1 MPLEY
6 IPENLDF
13 NVTFEPTKVD
23 DKKYVINENT
33 GDYIGI
39 VGNGF
44 TCASHGDFFRNVM
57 DTTTATLSDYDME
70 GAQINWR
77 SAHKDGWAM
86 MDMTL
91 PNVTA
96 KIATDKHETTLMK
109 RIIALHGVNGTCSN
123 TTIFGA
129 IDFFCL
135 NGQIRGKHDKVMRKN
150 TSNFSLDRFI
160 TELERSQQDFTAQA
174 EQMQRWA
181 NTSLAHVNVKELL
194 EGIMRSDRKAEK
206 MHTLY
211 SQEAGVRG
219 RNLWALYSAFTNY
232 ATYADERNGF
242 NLRNTGNDTQAISM
256 FKREIDVAGWI
267 DTPQFKSLEMA
278 A

>member
-1 MPLEY
+1 MLEY
-6 IPENLDF
+6 IPEHLDF
-13 NVTFEPTKVD
+13 NVEFEPTKVD
-23 DKKYVINENT
+23 DKKYVINSNT

-44 TCASHGDFFRNVM
+44 TCANHGDFFRNVM
-57 DTTTATLSDYDME
+57 DTTTETLSEHDME
-70 GAQINWR
+70 GAEIKWR

-91 PNVTA
+91 PNVKA
-96 KIATDKHETTLMK
+96 KITTDKHETTLMK

-135 NGQIRGKHDKVMRKN
+135 NGQITGDHSKVMRKN

-160 TELERSQQDFTAQA
+160 TELHKSQQDFTAQA

-181 NTSLAHVNVKELL
+181 NTSLMHVDVKAML
-194 EGIMRSDRKAEK
+194 EGIMKSDRKSEK
-206 MHTLY
+206 MYGLY
-211 SQEAGVRG
+211 NQEVATRG

-232 ATYADERNGF
+232 ASYADDRNGF
-242 NLRNTGNDTQAISM
+242 SIRNTGNDTQAISM
-256 FKREIDVAGWI
+256 FSREQEVSKWVSDSKFL
-267 DTPQFKSLEMA
+267 TLEA

>member
-1 MPLEY
+1 MLEY
-6 IPENLDF
+6 IPEHLDF
-13 NVTFEPTKVD
+13 NVEFEPTKVD
-23 DKKYVINENT
+23 DKKYVINSNT

-44 TCASHGDFFRNVM
+44 TCANHGDFFRNVM
-57 DTTTATLSDYDME
+57 DTTTETLSEHDME
-70 GAQINWR
+70 GAIVNWR

-96 KIATDKHETTLMK
+96 KVATDKHETTLMK

-135 NGQIRGKHDKVMRKN
+135 NGQITGDHNKVMRKN

-160 TELERSQQDFTAQA
+160 TELHKSQQDFTAQA
-174 EQMQRWA
+174 EQLQRWA
-181 NTSLAHVNVKELL
+181 NTSLVYVDVKALL
-194 EGIMRSDRKAEK
+194 DKLMKSEVKADK
-206 MHTLY
+206 MFSLY
-211 SQEAGVRG
+211 NQETQVRG
-219 RNLWALYSAFTNY
+219 RNLFALYSAFTNY
-232 ATYADERNGF
+232 ASYADERNGF
-242 NLRNTGNDTQAISM
+242 NLRRTGKDTQAVSM
-256 FKREIDVAGWI
+256 FQRELDVAKWV
-267 DTPQFKSLEMA
+267 DMPEFKTLA
-278 A
+278 AA

>member
-1 MPLEY
+1 MLEY
-6 IPENLDF
+6 IPEHLDF
-13 NVTFEPTKVD
+13 DVEFEPTKVD
-23 DKKYVINENT
+23 DKKYVINSNT

-44 TCASHGDFFRNVM
+44 TCANHGDFFRNVM
-57 DTTTATLSDYDME
+57 DTTTETLSEHDME

-135 NGQIRGKHDKVMRKN
+135 NGQITGDHNKVMRKN

-160 TELERSQQDFTAQA
+160 TELHKSQQDFTAQA

-181 NTSLAHVNVKELL
+181 NTSLMHVDVKAML
-194 EGIMRSDRKAEK
+194 EGIMKSDRKSEK
-206 MHTLY
+206 MYGLY
-211 SQEAGVRG
+211 NQEVATRG

-242 NLRNTGNDTQAISM
+242 ALRNTGSDTQSKSLFM
-256 FKREIDVAGWI
+256 HEIEVANWVG
-267 DTPQFKSLEMA
+267 TPQFKSLELA

>member
-6 IPENLDF
+6 VPENLDF

-57 DTTTATLSDYDME
+57 DTTTQTLSDYDME

-160 TELERSQQDFTAQA
+160 FELEKSQQDFTAQA

-211 SQEAGVRG
+211 NQEAGVRG
-219 RNLWALYSAFTNY
+219 RNLWSLYSAFTNY

-267 DTPQFKSLEMA
+267 DTPQFQAIA

>member
-1 MPLEY
+1 MLEY

-13 NVTFEPTKVD
+13 NVIFEPTKVD
-23 DKKYVINENT
+23 DKKYVINEST

-44 TCASHGDFFRNVM
+44 TCANHGDFFRNVM
-57 DTTTATLSDYDME
+57 DTTTETLSEHDME
-70 GAQINWR
+70 GAEIKWR

-135 NGQIRGKHDKVMRKN
+135 NGQITGDHNKVMRKN

-160 TELERSQQDFTAQA
+160 TELHRSQQDFTAQA
-174 EQMQRWA
+174 EQLQRWA
-181 NTSLAHVNVKELL
+181 NTSLVYVDVKALL
-194 EGIMRSDRKAEK
+194 DKLMKSEVKADK
-206 MHTLY
+206 MFSLY
-211 SQEAGVRG
+211 NQETQVRG
-219 RNLWALYSAFTNY
+219 RNLFALYSAFTNY
-232 ATYADERNGF
+232 ASYADERNGF
-242 NLRNTGNDTQAISM
+242 NLRRTGKDTQAVSM
-256 FKREIDVAGWI
+256 FQRELDVAKWV
-267 DTPQFKSLEMA
+267 DMPEFKTLA
-278 A
+278 AA

>member
-1 MPLEY
+1 MIMLEY
-6 IPENLDF
+6 IPEHLDF
-13 NVTFEPTKVD
+13 NVEFEPTKVD
-23 DKKYVINENT
+23 DKKYVINGDT

-57 DTTTATLSDYDME
+57 DTTTETLSDYDME

-135 NGQIRGKHDKVMRKN
+135 NGQITGDHNKVMRKN

-160 TELERSQQDFTAQA
+160 TELHKSQQDFTAQA

-181 NTSLAHVNVKELL
+181 NTSLMHVDVKAML
-194 EGIMRSDRKAEK
+194 EGIMKSDRKSEK
-206 MHTLY
+206 MYGLY
-211 SQEAGVRG
+211 NQEVATRG

-242 NLRNTGNDTQAISM
+242 ALRNTGSDTQSKSLFM
-256 FKREIDVAGWI
+256 REIEVANWVG
-267 DTPQFKSLEMA
+267 TPQFQAVA

>member
-77 SAHKDGWAM
+77 SAYKDGWAM

-160 TELERSQQDFTAQA
+160 TELEKSQQDFTAQA

-267 DTPQFKSLEMA
+267 DTPQFQAVA

>member
-6 IPENLDF
+6 VPENLDF

-160 TELERSQQDFTAQA
+160 TELHRSQQDVTAQA

-181 NTSLAHVNVKELL
+181 NTSLAYVNVKELL
-194 EGIMRSDRKAEK
+194 EGIMKSERKSEK
-206 MHTLY
+206 MYTLY
-211 SQEAGVRG
+211 NQEAGVRG

-242 NLRNTGNDTQAISM
+242 NLRNTGHDTQAISM
-256 FKREIDVAGWI
+256 FKREIDVASWI

>member
-6 IPENLDF
+6 VPENLDF

-57 DTTTATLSDYDME
+57 DTTTQTLSDYDME

-160 TELERSQQDFTAQA
+160 TELEKSQQDFTAQA

-267 DTPQFKSLEMA
+267 DTPQFQAIA

>member
-1 MPLEY
+1 MLEY
-6 IPENLDF
+6 IPEHLDF
-13 NVTFEPTKVD
+13 SVEFEPTKVD
-23 DKKYVINENT
+23 DKKYVINSNT

-44 TCASHGDFFRNVM
+44 TCANHGDFFRNVM
-57 DTTTATLSDYDME
+57 DTTTETLSEHDME
-70 GAQINWR
+70 GAEIKWR

-91 PNVTA
+91 PNVKA
-96 KIATDKHETTLMK
+96 KITTDKHETTLMK

-135 NGQIRGKHDKVMRKN
+135 NGQITGDHSKVMRKN

-160 TELERSQQDFTAQA
+160 TELHKSQQDFTAQA

-181 NTSLAHVNVKELL
+181 NTSLMHVDVKAML
-194 EGIMRSDRKAEK
+194 EGIMKSDRKSEK
-206 MHTLY
+206 MYGLY
-211 SQEAGVRG
+211 NQEVATRG

-242 NLRNTGNDTQAISM
+242 ALRNTGSDTQSKSLFM
-256 FKREIDVAGWI
+256 REVEVANWI
-267 DTPQFKSLEMA
+267 KSPQFTAIA

>member
-1 MPLEY
+1 MLEY

-13 NVTFEPTKVD
+13 NVIFEPTKVD

-160 TELERSQQDFTAQA
+160 TELHRSQQDFTAQA

-181 NTSLAHVNVKELL
+181 NTSLVYVNVKELL
-194 EGIMRSDRKAEK
+194 EGIMKSERKSEK
-206 MHTLY
+206 MYTLY
-211 SQEAGVRG
+211 NQEAGVRG

-242 NLRNTGNDTQAISM
+242 NLRNTGHDTQAISM
-256 FKREIDVAGWI
+256 FKREIDVASWI

>member
-6 IPENLDF
+6 VPENLDF

-57 DTTTATLSDYDME
+57 DTTTQTLSDYDME

-160 TELERSQQDFTAQA
+160 FELEKSQQDFTAQA

-219 RNLWALYSAFTNY
+219 RNLWSLYSAFTNY

>member
-1 MPLEY
+1 MIMLEY
-6 IPENLDF
+6 IPEHLDF
-13 NVTFEPTKVD
+13 NVEFEPTKVD
-23 DKKYVINENT
+23 DKKYVINGDT

-57 DTTTATLSDYDME
+57 DTTTETLSDYDME

-135 NGQIRGKHDKVMRKN
+135 NGQITGDHNKVMRKN

-160 TELERSQQDFTAQA
+160 TELHKSQQDFTAQA

-181 NTSLAHVNVKELL
+181 NTSLMHVDVKAML
-194 EGIMRSDRKAEK
+194 EGIMKSDRKSEK
-206 MHTLY
+206 MYGLY
-211 SQEAGVRG
+211 NQEVATRG

-242 NLRNTGNDTQAISM
+242 ALRNTGSDTQSKSLFM
-256 FKREIDVAGWI
+256 REIEVANWVG
-267 DTPQFKSLEMA
+267 TPQFQSIA

>member
-1 MPLEY
+1 MLEY

-13 NVTFEPTKVD
+13 NPIFEPTKVD
-23 DKKYVINENT
+23 DKKYVINANT

-57 DTTTATLSDYDME
+57 DTTTETLSDYDME
-70 GAQINWR
+70 GAEIKWR
-77 SAHKDGWAM
+77 SAHKNGWAM

-96 KIATDKHETTLMK
+96 KITTDKHETSLMK

-135 NGQIRGKHDKVMRKN
+135 NGQITGDHSKVMRKN

-160 TELERSQQDFTAQA
+160 TELNKSQQDFTAQA

-181 NTSLAHVNVKELL
+181 NTSLAYVNVKELL
-194 EGIMRSDRKAEK
+194 EGIMKSDRKAEK
-206 MHTLY
+206 MYTLY
-211 SQEAGVRG
+211 NQEAGVRG

-242 NLRNTGNDTQAISM
+242 NLRNTGHDTQAISM
-256 FKREIDVAGWI
+256 FKREIDVSGWI
-267 DTPQFKSLEMA
+267 NTPQFKSLEMA

>member
-1 MPLEY
+1 MLEY

-57 DTTTATLSDYDME
+57 DTTTQTLSDYDME

-160 TELERSQQDFTAQA
+160 TELHRSQQDFTAQA

-181 NTSLAHVNVKELL
+181 NTSLAYVNVKELL
-194 EGIMRSDRKAEK
+194 EGIMKSERKSEK
-206 MHTLY
+206 MYTLY
-211 SQEAGVRG
+211 NQEAGVRG

-242 NLRNTGNDTQAISM
+242 NLRNTGHDTQAISM
-256 FKREIDVAGWI
+256 FKREIDVASWI

>member
-1 MPLEY
+1 MLEY
-6 IPENLDF
+6 IPKNLDF
-13 NVTFEPTKVD
+13 NPIFEPTKVD
-23 DKKYVINENT
+23 DKKYVINANT

-57 DTTTATLSDYDME
+57 DTTTETLSDYDME

-96 KIATDKHETTLMK
+96 KITTDKHETSLMK

-135 NGQIRGKHDKVMRKN
+135 NGQITGDHSKVMRKN

-160 TELERSQQDFTAQA
+160 TELHKSQQDFTAQA

-181 NTSLAHVNVKELL
+181 VTSLATVDVKSLLDTILKSERKSQKMYSLYNQEVN
-194 EGIMRSDRKAEK
+194 
-206 MHTLY
+206 
-211 SQEAGVRG
+211 VRG

-232 ATYADERNGF
+232 ASYADERNGF
-242 NLRNTGNDTQAISM
+242 AL
-256 FKREIDVAGWI
+256 
-267 DTPQFKSLEMA
+267 
-278 A
+278 

>member
-6 IPENLDF
+6 VPENLDF

-57 DTTTATLSDYDME
+57 DTTTQTLSDYDME
-70 GAQINWR
+70 GAKINWR

-160 TELERSQQDFTAQA
+160 TELEKSQQDFTAQA

-219 RNLWALYSAFTNY
+219 RNLWSLYSAFTNY

>member
-1 MPLEY
+1 
-6 IPENLDF
+6 
-13 NVTFEPTKVD
+13 
-23 DKKYVINENT
+23 
-33 GDYIGI
+33 
-39 VGNGF
+39 
-44 TCASHGDFFRNVM
+44 M
-57 DTTTATLSDYDME
+57 DTTTETLSDYDME

-96 KIATDKHETTLMK
+96 KITTDKHETSLMK

-135 NGQIRGKHDKVMRKN
+135 NGQITGDHSKVMRKN

-160 TELERSQQDFTAQA
+160 TELHKSQQDFTAQA

-181 NTSLAHVNVKELL
+181 VTSLARVDVKSLLDTILKSERKSQKMYSLYNQEVN
-194 EGIMRSDRKAEK
+194 
-206 MHTLY
+206 
-211 SQEAGVRG
+211 VRG

-232 ATYADERNGF
+232 ASYADERNGF
-242 NLRNTGNDTQAISM
+242 ALRDTGHDTQAISM
-256 FKREIDVAGWI
+256 FKREVDVSSWI
-267 DTPQFKSLEMA
+267 NTLHSKNWLRHNDTLQTTGCGR
-278 A
+278 

>member
-1 MPLEY
+1 MLEY

-57 DTTTATLSDYDME
+57 DTTTETLSDYDME

-160 TELERSQQDFTAQA
+160 TELHRSQQDFTAQA

-181 NTSLAHVNVKELL
+181 NTSLVYVNVKELL
-194 EGIMRSDRKAEK
+194 EGIMKSERKSEK
-206 MHTLY
+206 MYTLY
-211 SQEAGVRG
+211 NQEAGVRG

-267 DTPQFKSLEMA
+267 DTPQFQAIA

>member
-6 IPENLDF
+6 VPENLDF

-160 TELERSQQDFTAQA
+160 TELEKSQQDFTAQA

-211 SQEAGVRG
+211 NQEAGVRG
-219 RNLWALYSAFTNY
+219 RNLWSLYSAFTNY

-267 DTPQFKSLEMA
+267 DTPQFQAVA

>member
-1 MPLEY
+1 MLEY
-6 IPENLDF
+6 IPEHLDF
-13 NVTFEPTKVD
+13 NVEFEPTKVD
-23 DKKYVINENT
+23 DKKYVINGDT

-57 DTTTATLSDYDME
+57 DTTTQTLSDYDME

-135 NGQIRGKHDKVMRKN
+135 NGQITGDHNKVMRKN

-160 TELERSQQDFTAQA
+160 TELHKSQQDFTAQA

-181 NTSLAHVNVKELL
+181 NTSLMHVDVKAML
-194 EGIMRSDRKAEK
+194 EGIMKSDRKSEK
-206 MHTLY
+206 MYGLY
-211 SQEAGVRG
+211 NQEVATRG

-242 NLRNTGNDTQAISM
+242 ALRNTGSDTQSKSLFM
-256 FKREIDVAGWI
+256 REIEVANWVN
-267 DTPQFKSLEMA
+267 TPQFQTVA

>member
-1 MPLEY
+1 MLEY
-6 IPENLDF
+6 IPEHLDF
-13 NVTFEPTKVD
+13 NVEFEPTKVD
-23 DKKYVINENT
+23 DKKYVINGDT

-57 DTTTATLSDYDME
+57 DTTTQTLSNYDME

-135 NGQIRGKHDKVMRKN
+135 NGQITGDHNKVMRKN

-160 TELERSQQDFTAQA
+160 TELHKSQQDFTAQA

-181 NTSLAHVNVKELL
+181 NTSLMHVDVKAML
-194 EGIMRSDRKAEK
+194 EGIMKSDRKSEK
-206 MHTLY
+206 MYGLY
-211 SQEAGVRG
+211 NQEVATRG

-242 NLRNTGNDTQAISM
+242 ALRNTGSDTQSKSLFM
-256 FKREIDVAGWI
+256 REIEVANWVN
-267 DTPQFKSLEMA
+267 TPQFQSIA